1 LSQKT
6 RYITPA
12 EGALTVFT
20 DGASLPSPR
29 RGGIGVRFVYSDSK
43 GDDIA
48 WNLEEDGFA
57 GATNNQM
64 ELLAVITALRAIQ
77 DRRFRTD
84 LFERAT
90 RIDLYTDS
98 LYVVDNLSTAMFEW
112 PHTRWMT
119 RSGYPVANAD
129 LWKELVRE
137 LVRLK
142 KTKLLEIK
150 WGKGHST
157 DNPHNKVVDKLAKA
171 SAKRPVRAPLVNV
184 VVRRKKSPSK
194 LEPGS
199 VEMLGQRLTIRIVT
213 AQYLST
219 QKVHKYMYE
228 VMSRKSPFY
237 GKVDVAYSDDGRM
250 RAGHTYHVTMNDD
263 AGYPRI
269 AKCHRE
275 MDQPRSPAAKP

>member
-1 LSQKT
+1 MSQKT
-6 RYITPA
+6 HYIVAA

-29 RGGIGVRFVYSDSK
+29 RGGIGVRFVYSDGK
-43 GDDIA
+43 GDDVA
-48 WNLEEDGFA
+48 WNLEEPGVA

-84 LFERAT
+84 LLEQAT

-98 LYVVDNLSTAMFEW
+98 LYVVDNLGKAMFEW

-119 RSGYPVANAD
+119 RSGSPVANAD
-129 LWKELVRE
+129 LWRDLVRE
-137 LVRLK
+137 LIRLK
-142 KTKLLEIK
+142 KTKLIEIK
-150 WGKGHST
+150 WGKGHSA

-171 SAKRPVRAPLVNV
+171 SAKGIVRRPLVNV
-184 VVRRKKSPSK
+184 AVRRKKSVSK
-194 LEPGS
+194 LEPGC

-219 QKVHKYMYE
+219 QKVHKYTYE
-228 VMSRKSPFY
+228 VMSRGSPFY
-237 GKVDVAYSDDGRM
+237 RKVDVAYSDDVRM

-275 MDQPRSPAAKP
+275 VDQTASAAAKP